1 METAHTKT
9 YLFVRILIILVL
21 FCFII
26 LNIKQCNSTTESAKT
41 ILLEKSNDSLGMV
54 FKMLKL
60 SNKKL
65 QIEFELANLDLLD
78 AQNQSQISETKSANL
93 QRQRTRPLYVPEI
106 VNCNDTIQSLY
117 DFSLKKDSASK
128 MVIFNKTFQIIK
140 LDTIIKIQE
149 REKNNLTDY
158 VKNSKIETDNL
169 KSIIEIKNKEFNVQ
183 KRKNAFLN
191 YTAYAGWLFAGYL
204 AIKK

>member
-1 METAHTKT
+1 METKYTKT
-9 YLFVRILIILVL
+9 YLFVRILIILAL
-21 FCFII
+21 FFFII
-26 LNIKQCNSTTESAKT
+26 LNLKQCNSINESAKT
-41 ILLEKSNDSLGMV
+41 ILLEKSNDSLSLV

-65 QIEFELANLDLLD
+65 QIQFELANLDLLD
-78 AQNQSQISETKSANL
+78 AQNQSQISETKLASL

-117 DFSLKKDSASK
+117 DFSMKKDSASK
-128 MVIFNKTFQIIK
+128 VVIFNKTFQIIK

-158 VKNSKIETDNL
+158 VKDSKIETDNL
-169 KSIIEIKNKEFNVQ
+169 KSIIEIKNKEFNIQ
-183 KRKNAFLN
+183 KRKNTFLN
-191 YTAYAGWLFAGYL
+191 YTVYAGWLFAGYL